1 MVPSGVIRWLWRPR
15 GGPRRCVSTKP
26 SSGVHRPLGCRYTS
40 GGDDGPV
47 QITEYIDLV
56 EDLASAVL
64 NGEGTA
70 AASLA
75 QTVKSAGRE
84 VRSQALQTD

>member
-1 MVPSGVIRWLWRPR
+1 M
-15 GGPRRCVSTKP
+15 
-26 SSGVHRPLGCRYTS
+26 
-40 GGDDGPV
+40 

>member
-1 MVPSGVIRWLWRPR
+1 
-15 GGPRRCVSTKP
+15 
-26 SSGVHRPLGCRYTS
+26 
-40 GGDDGPV
+40 V
-47 QITEYIDLV
+47 QLTEYIDLV

-64 NGEGTA
+64 DGEDTA

-84 VRSQALQTD
+84 VRAQTRRTD